1 MIENKP
7 NLEERINEEHSQ
19 DHFSQNTYFSSIYNN
34 LTTNLRKHRDEI
46 KNYFIDITASITF
59 YTPIMAPM
67 EYFIADMSGEEVLKS
82 RSSAI
87 GIAFLAARPN
97 GIFRDWWARKL
108 NATPESSR
116 IKKIL
121 VDASA
126 LVVFQIPTYTTILTL
141 SGASLSEIIVA
152 LPMGIAIGAT
162 FGRPY
167 GYYLDKWRKLWGGKP
182 TLEK

>member
-1 MIENKP
+1 MVDNKP
-7 NLEERINEEHSQ
+7 NLEELLLEETTR
-19 DHFSQNTYFSSIYNN
+19 DHCSQNTYSSLRNN
-34 LTTNLRKHRDEI
+34 ITTYLHKYQEGI

-97 GIFRDWWARKL
+97 GIFREWWARKW

-121 VDASA
+121 VDTSS
-126 LVVFQIPTYTTILTL
+126 LMVFQIPTYITILTI
-141 SGASLSEIIVA
+141 SGASLSEIVVA
-152 LPMGIAIGAT
+152 LPTGLAIGVTA
-162 FGRPY
+162 GRPY
-167 GYYLDKWRKLWGGKP
+167 GYFLDKWRKLWGGKP
-182 TLEK
+182 TLMK